1 MLRQA
6 QHDVLF
12 YRQSYSSAAFCYFYP
27 RMNYLYIALAL
38 LVAYLLGSIPT
49 ALWVGRRFFGLAD
62 IREHGSGN
70 AGATNTFRVL
80 GPKAGS
86 AVLLIDALKGFV
98 ASYFLPNLLLAHGAI
113 PAEHLLYYRLLCGVL
128 AIVGHIYPVFAQFR
142 GGKGVATVLGMMLGV
157 APAPVGVCMLVFIVM
172 LLLFRYVSLAS
183 MTAGLT
189 FALLQLLPQFRP
201 AQPFMVYVGF
211 VLAALLIYTHR
222 ANIGR
227 LRSGTESR
235 VPLFGRK

>member
-1 MLRQA
+1 ML
-6 QHDVLF
+6 L
-12 YRQSYSSAAFCYFYP
+12 
-27 RMNYLYIALAL
+27 IALAL

-49 ALWVGRRFFGLAD
+49 ALWVGRRFFHLPD

-86 AVLLIDALKGFV
+86 AVLLVDALKGFV
-98 ASYFLPNLLLAHGAI
+98 AAYVLPQLLVAHGAI
-113 PAEHLLYYRLLCGVL
+113 APEHELYFKLACGVL
-128 AIVGHIYPVFAQFR
+128 AVVGHIYPVFAQFR
-142 GGKGVATVLGMMLGV
+142 GGKGVATILGMMLGV
-157 APAPVGVCMLVFIVM
+157 APAPVAVCLGVFIVM

-183 MTAGLT
+183 MTAGVA

-201 AQPFMVYVGF
+201 AQPFMVGVGF

-227 LRSGTESR
+227 LRAGTESR
-235 VPLFGRK
+235 VPLFGRR

>member
-1 MLRQA
+1 MLIIA
-6 QHDVLF
+6 
-12 YRQSYSSAAFCYFYP
+12 
-27 RMNYLYIALAL
+27 RMNLLYILLAL
-38 LVAYLLGSIPT
+38 LAAYLLGSIPT

-62 IREHGSGN
+62 IRKHGSGN

-98 ASYFLPNLLLAHGAI
+98 AAYFLPLWLVAQGAI
-113 PAEHLLYYRLLCGVL
+113 APQHELYYKLACGAL
-128 AIVGHIYPVFAQFR
+128 AVVGHIYPVFAQFR
-142 GGKGVATVLGMMLGV
+142 GGKGVATILGMMLGV
-157 APAPVGVCMLVFIVM
+157 APATVGVCLLVFIVM

-183 MTAGLT
+183 MTAGVT

-201 AQPFMVYVGF
+201 AQSFMVYVGF
-211 VLAALLIYTHR
+211 LLAALLIYTHR
-222 ANIGR
+222 ANISR

>member
-1 MLRQA
+1 
-6 QHDVLF
+6 
-12 YRQSYSSAAFCYFYP
+12 
-27 RMNYLYIALAL
+27 MNFLYIALAL
-38 LVAYLLGSIPT
+38 LTAYLLGSIPT

-86 AVLLIDALKGFV
+86 VVLLIDAFKGF
-98 ASYFLPNLLLAHGAI
+98 AAAYYLPHFLVSQGAV
-113 PAEHLLYYRLLCGVL
+113 PPEHLLYYKLACGVL

-157 APAPVGVCMLVFIVM
+157 APATVGVCLLVFIVV

-183 MTAGLT
+183 MSAGVT

-235 VPLFGRK
+235 VPMFGRK

>member
-1 MLRQA
+1 M
-6 QHDVLF
+6 
-12 YRQSYSSAAFCYFYP
+12 P
-27 RMNYLYIALAL
+27 ILYILLAL
-38 LVAYLLGSIPT
+38 LAAYLLGSIPT

-86 AVLLIDALKGFV
+86 FVLLVDALKGFV
-98 ASYFLPNLLLAHGAI
+98 AAFFLPQWLVGEGAI
-113 PAEHLLYYRLLCGVL
+113 APEHELYYRLACGAL
-128 AIVGHIYPVFAQFR
+128 AVVGHIYPVFAQFR
-142 GGKGVATVLGMMLGV
+142 GGKGVATILGMMLGV
-157 APAPVGVCMLVFIVM
+157 APATVGVCMLVFVVM
-172 LLLFRYVSLAS
+172 LLIFRFVSLAS

-201 AQPFMVYVGF
+201 AQPFLVWVGF
-211 VLAALLIYTHR
+211 VVAALLIYTHR

-227 LRSGTESR
+227 LRAGTESR
-235 VPLFGRK
+235 VPMPWERK

>member
-1 MLRQA
+1 
-6 QHDVLF
+6 
-12 YRQSYSSAAFCYFYP
+12 
-27 RMNYLYIALAL
+27 MNLLYILLAL
-38 LVAYLLGSIPT
+38 LAAYLLGSIPT

-98 ASYFLPNLLLAHGAI
+98 AAYFLPLWLVAQGVIAPQH
-113 PAEHLLYYRLLCGVL
+113 ELYYKLACGAL
-128 AIVGHIYPVFAQFR
+128 AVVGHIYPVFAQFR
-142 GGKGVATVLGMMLGV
+142 GGKGVATILGMMLGV
-157 APAPVGVCMLVFIVM
+157 APATVGVCLLVFIVM

-183 MTAGLT
+183 MTAGVT
-189 FALLQLLPQFRP
+189 FALLQMLPQFRP
-201 AQPFMVYVGF
+201 AQSFMVYVGF

-222 ANIGR
+222 ANISR

>member
-1 MLRQA
+1 MNL
-6 QHDVLF
+6 L
-12 YRQSYSSAAFCYFYP
+12 YSLLAF
-27 RMNYLYIALAL
+27 

-80 GPKAGS
+80 GPKAGT
-86 AVLLIDALKGFV
+86 AVLLVDALKGFV
-98 ASYFLPNLLLAHGAI
+98 AAYFLPQWLVAQGAI
-113 PAEHLLYYRLLCGVL
+113 APEHELYYKLACGVL

-157 APAPVGVCMLVFIVM
+157 APATVGVCLLVFIAM

-183 MTAGLT
+183 MTAGVA
-189 FALLQLLPQFRP
+189 FALLQLLPLFQP
-201 AQPFMVYVGF
+201 AQSFMVYVGF
-211 VLAALLIYTHR
+211 VLAVLLIYTHR

-227 LRSGTESR
+227 LRAGTESR
-235 VPLFGRK
+235 VPLPWAK

>member
-1 MLRQA
+1 M
-6 QHDVLF
+6 
-12 YRQSYSSAAFCYFYP
+12 P
-27 RMNYLYIALAL
+27 YLSIALAL
-38 LVAYLLGSIPT
+38 LAAYLLGSIPT

-98 ASYFLPNLLLAHGAI
+98 AAYFLPNFLLAHGAI
-113 PAEHLLYYRLLCGVL
+113 PAEHLLYYRLGCGVL

-157 APAPVGVCMLVFIVM
+157 APAPVAVCLGVFIGM

-183 MTAGLT
+183 MTAGLA
-189 FALLQLLPQFRP
+189 FALLQLLPPFRP
-201 AQPFMVYVGF
+201 AQPFMVGVGF

>member
-1 MLRQA
+1 
-6 QHDVLF
+6 
-12 YRQSYSSAAFCYFYP
+12 
-27 RMNYLYIALAL
+27 MNYLYIALAL
-38 LVAYLLGSIPT
+38 LAAYLLGSIPT

-80 GPKAGS
+80 GPKAGT
-86 AVLLIDALKGFV
+86 AVLFVDALKGFV
-98 ASYFLPNLLLAHGAI
+98 AAYCLPEWLVDQGAI
-113 PAEHLLYYRLLCGVL
+113 APEHELYFKLACGVL
-128 AIVGHIYPVFAQFR
+128 AIVGHIFPIFAQFR

-157 APAPVGVCMLVFIVM
+157 APATVGVCLLVFVAM
-172 LLLFRYVSLAS
+172 LLLFRYVSFAS
-183 MTAGLT
+183 MSAGMA

-211 VLAALLIYTHR
+211 VLAGLLIYTHR

-227 LRSGTESR
+227 LRAGTESR

>member
-1 MLRQA
+1 
-6 QHDVLF
+6 
-12 YRQSYSSAAFCYFYP
+12 
-27 RMNYLYIALAL
+27 MNLLYILLAL
-38 LVAYLLGSIPT
+38 LAAYLLGSIPT

-98 ASYFLPNLLLAHGAI
+98 AAYFLPLWLVAQGAI
-113 PAEHLLYYRLLCGVL
+113 TPQHELYYKLACGAL
-128 AIVGHIYPVFAQFR
+128 AVVGHIYPVFAQFR
-142 GGKGVATVLGMMLGV
+142 GGKGVATILGMMLGV
-157 APAPVGVCMLVFIVM
+157 APATVGVCLLVFIVM

-183 MTAGLT
+183 MTAGVT
-189 FALLQLLPQFRP
+189 FALLQMLPQFRP
-201 AQPFMVYVGF
+201 AQSFMVYVGF

-222 ANIGR
+222 ANISR

>member
-1 MLRQA
+1 
-6 QHDVLF
+6 
-12 YRQSYSSAAFCYFYP
+12 
-27 RMNYLYIALAL
+27 MNLLYILLAL
-38 LVAYLLGSIPT
+38 LAAYLLGSIPT
-49 ALWVGRRFFGLAD
+49 ALWIGRRFFGLAD

-98 ASYFLPNLLLAHGAI
+98 AAYFLPAWLVAQGAI
-113 PAEHLLYYRLLCGVL
+113 APEYELYYRLACGAL
-128 AIVGHIYPVFAQFR
+128 AVVGHIYPVFAQFR
-142 GGKGVATVLGMMLGV
+142 GGKGVATILGMMLGV
-157 APAPVGVCMLVFIVM
+157 APATVGVCLLVFIAM

-183 MTAGLT
+183 MTAGVT

-211 VLAALLIYTHR
+211 LLAALLIYTHR
-222 ANIGR
+222 ANISR

>member
-1 MLRQA
+1 
-6 QHDVLF
+6 
-12 YRQSYSSAAFCYFYP
+12 
-27 RMNYLYIALAL
+27 MNYLYIFLAL
-38 LVAYLLGSIPT
+38 LAAYLLGSIPT

-86 AVLLIDALKGFV
+86 AVLLVDALKGFV
-98 ASYFLPNLLLAHGAI
+98 AAYFLPAWLVAQGAI
-113 PAEHLLYYRLLCGVL
+113 APEHELYFKLACGVL
-128 AIVGHIYPVFAQFR
+128 AIVGHIFPVFAQFR

-157 APAPVGVCMLVFIVM
+157 APAPVGVCMLIFIGM

-183 MTAGLT
+183 MTAGVS
-189 FALLQLLPQFRP
+189 FALLQLLPPFRP

-211 VLAALLIYTHR
+211 VLAALLVYTHR